1 MSWLLGIWIVMCILF
16 LVFHLYDG
24 FMMVLGIGLCILFL
38 INPKLFLSVLVFPL
52 RLIPTFFFS
61 CTEKGKEMNKEFE
74 KREHVEWMRKEG
86 WCVCDG
92 NRKPLTSNELLSSF
106 NLAVYL
112 GYGTECIDPK
122 KTPATLEEA
131 KDLAIKLFLDKWPSF
146 QELEECNLTF
156 ETICAFL
163 FSKAK
168 DEENRYQSVRFFGC
182 KYIGTGYT
190 KEDYPNIQDW
200 LLSCSFPKNIEFSP
214 KWTLSDQDIW
224 NGHNNEARAELIYRK
239 ERELYHVDEREED
252 YEDNTFHQY
261 LIRSGNEAYKQLQAK
276 RAAFAAG
283 YRHPLDE
290 TNLIRRFIAA
300 DTTEF
305 PDWDKYCQ
313 IKSFLEE

>member
-38 INPKLFLSVLVFPL
+38 INPKLFLSVLVFPF
-52 RLIPTFFFS
+52 RLIPTFFFN

-86 WCVCDG
+86 WYVHRNG
-92 NRKPLTSNELLSSF
+92 QYPLTEEDFLKSF
-106 NLAVYL
+106 NKAIRL
-112 GYGTECIDPK
+112 GYGPECIDPA

-131 KDLAIKLFLDKWPSF
+131 KDLAIKLFLDRWPSF
-146 QELEECNLTF
+146 KELHECNLTF
-156 ETICAFL
+156 EMICAFL

-168 DEENRYQSVRFFGC
+168 DEENRYHSVRFYGC
-182 KYIGTGYT
+182 ELDYDY
-190 KEDYPNIQDW
+190 KEDGFENVHDW
-200 LLSCSFPKNIEFSP
+200 ILECLFPKTVEFDP
-214 KWTLSDQDIW
+214 KWSLADQDVW
-224 NGHNNEARAELIYRK
+224 NGNDEAEKKELITRK
-239 ERELYHVDEREED
+239 EMESFGVLENENDYDDEYDKGCIVTGKRR
-252 YEDNTFHQY
+252 YN
-261 LIRSGNEAYKQLQAK
+261 QLQAK

-300 DTTEF
+300 DTTKF

>member
-1 MSWLLGIWIVMCILF
+1 MSWLLGIWIVICILF

-38 INPKLFLSVLVFPL
+38 INPKLFLSVLVFPF

-74 KREHVEWMRKEG
+74 KRERAEYKRKEG
-86 WCVCDG
+86 WCKCTG
-92 NRKPLTSNELLSSF
+92 NRKPLTTEEFLSSF

-112 GYGTECIDPK
+112 GYGPECIDPN

-131 KDLAIKLFLDKWPSF
+131 KDLAIKLFLDRWPSF

-156 ETICAFL
+156 EMICAFL

-168 DEENRYQSVRFFGC
+168 DEENRYHSVRFFGSEENDDIYEK
-182 KYIGTGYT
+182 KYYPKKKEWILLYT
-190 KEDYPNIQDW
+190 CPRK
-200 LLSCSFPKNIEFSP
+200 IEFDP
-214 KWTLSDQDIW
+214 KWSLSDQDIW
-224 NGHNNEARAELIYRK
+224 NGRDEFAKKELISRK
-239 ERELYHVDEREED
+239 EMEFYHVNEREED
-252 YEDNTFHQY
+252 HEDDKFYQY
-261 LIRSGNEAYKQLQAK
+261 LIRCGKEEYNQLQAK

>member
-38 INPKLFLSVLVFPL
+38 INPKLFLSVLVFPF

-86 WCVCDG
+86 WYKCKG
-92 NRKPLTSNELLSSF
+92 NRKPLTTKELLKTF
-106 NLAVYL
+106 NESVYL
-112 GYGTECIDPK
+112 GYGPECIDPN

-131 KDLAIKLFLDKWPSF
+131 KDLAIKLFLDRWPSF

-156 ETICAFL
+156 EMICAFL

-168 DEENRYQSVRFFGC
+168 DEENRYHSVRFYGNEFYH
-182 KYIGTGYT
+182 KYYENEGFENRHI
-190 KEDYPNIQDW
+190 NIFEC
-200 LLSCSFPKNIEFSP
+200 LFPVTIEFDP
-214 KWTLSDQDIW
+214 KWSLSDQDIW
-224 NGHNNEARAELIYRK
+224 NGTDQNAKQELIDRK
-239 ERELYHVDEREED
+239 EMESYLG
-252 YEDNTFHQY
+252 QY
-261 LIRSGNEAYKQLQAK
+261 SYGIEAYNQLQAK